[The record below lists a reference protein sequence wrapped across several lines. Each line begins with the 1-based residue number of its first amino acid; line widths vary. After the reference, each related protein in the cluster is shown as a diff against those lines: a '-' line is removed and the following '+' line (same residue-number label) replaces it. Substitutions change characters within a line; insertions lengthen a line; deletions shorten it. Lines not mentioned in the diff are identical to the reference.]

1 MQAPVPRMLKS
12 GDRLILY
19 TDGVTEAMNKK
30 GDMFGMDRLNQVI
43 ARADEDPG
51 KLLTTINQSVAE
63 HSADFPQSDDLTM
76 VCLAVD

>member
-1 MQAPVPRMLKS
+1 
-12 GDRLILY
+12 
-19 TDGVTEAMNKK
+19 MNKN

-43 ARADEDPG
+43 ARADEDPR
-51 KLLTTINQSVAE
+51 KLLTTIKQSVAE